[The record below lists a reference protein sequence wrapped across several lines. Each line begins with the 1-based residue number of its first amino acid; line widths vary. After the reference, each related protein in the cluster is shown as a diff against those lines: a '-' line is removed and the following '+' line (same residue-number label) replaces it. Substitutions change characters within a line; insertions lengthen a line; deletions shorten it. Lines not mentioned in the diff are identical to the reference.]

1 MKQGLKNEKIKTYTV
16 ISVVTF
22 VIIIILIGIYPSI
35 YDRLCKN
42 RIYDDLSDN
51 MKQIM
56 SANIRI
62 IDVETHDDIKAY
74 GSGASGV
81 IIENKD
87 QRYYALTA
95 AHVVE
100 DESRGYIA
108 CTVNTP
114 TYKEYR
120 KKSGNSGYISND
132 EYYSMMSEIKV
143 EYISD
148 ESDLAVA
155 SFECDENLIKVE
167 VASDVP
173 ENGDRIVCIGNSVDS
188 EERFVES
195 YGKIKSNLVEF
206 IADKKT
212 DTVLKHSAYI
222 APGSSGGAVYNENM
236 KIAGINVGGGTDSFG
251 RFKYGV
257 MIPAEQIAEF
267 IEEWHRIN

>member
-1 MKQGLKNEKIKTYTV
+1 M
-16 ISVVTF
+16 
-22 VIIIILIGIYPSI
+22 
-35 YDRLCKN
+35 
-42 RIYDDLSDN
+42 
-51 MKQIM
+51 
-56 SANIRI
+56 
-62 IDVETHDDIKAY
+62 ETHDDIKAY

-108 CTVNTP
+108 CIVNTP

-132 EYYSMMSEIKV
+132 EYYSMMPEIKV

-148 ESDLAVA
+148 ESDLAVV

-173 ENGDRIVCIGNSVDS
+173 EKGDRIVCIGNPVDS

-212 DTVLKHSAYI
+212 NTVLKHSAYI

>member
-1 MKQGLKNEKIKTYTV
+1 M
-16 ISVVTF
+16 
-22 VIIIILIGIYPSI
+22 
-35 YDRLCKN
+35 
-42 RIYDDLSDN
+42 
-51 MKQIM
+51 
-56 SANIRI
+56 
-62 IDVETHDDIKAY
+62 
-74 GSGASGV
+74 
-81 IIENKD
+81 
-87 QRYYALTA
+87 
-95 AHVVE
+95 
-100 DESRGYIA
+100 
-108 CTVNTP
+108 
-114 TYKEYR
+114 
-120 KKSGNSGYISND
+120 
-132 EYYSMMSEIKV
+132 
-143 EYISD
+143 
-148 ESDLAVA
+148 
-155 SFECDENLIKVE
+155 E

-173 ENGDRIVCIGNSVDS
+173 EKGDRIVCIGNPVDS